1 MLPLKT
7 SRSNMASNKIHNAE
21 RVCMIY
27 PRFELEGTYGDSERR
42 QVDVAFKLNRLFLVE
57 RAIF

>member
-1 MLPLKT
+1 
-7 SRSNMASNKIHNAE
+7 MASNKIHNAE